1 MCTSGLPPHTPPTMN
16 LDRRLLACLRRGP
29 LAAFILTVVL
39 GVALGVLIVAQAAL
53 LSAALDAVFLQGDDL
68 TAIRPLLLGLL
79 AVLLLR
85 ALTTWAEERAAFHVA
100 AEVKAE
106 LRRRL
111 YEKIASLGPAFT
123 AGEEAGELTQTLT
136 QGVEEVESYF
146 RRYLPQLFIAVLVPL
161 LVVAVVF
168 PRDWISGLIFILTL
182 PIIPIFMVLI
192 GDWADALTRKQWTML
207 SRMSAFLLDAL
218 QGLTT
223 LKLFGQA
230 QAQIRRVA
238 EISESFRRATMRVLG
253 VAFLSALVM
262 EWVATLSTAVVS
274 VGIGLRLLAG
284 MLTFRQAFFVL
295 LLAPEFYR
303 PLRLL
308 GTRFHAGMG
317 GTAAAERIFQIL
329 EKEGPSLSGAPART
343 TVPPWAE
350 AGHPPAELRFE
361 TVGYTYPDGQR
372 PAVRDITF
380 ALHAGERI
388 ALVGPSGAGKSTLT
402 ALLLRFIE
410 PQTGRI
416 LVEGQPLAQ
425 LPADLWRRY
434 VAWVPQRPYLF
445 HGTIASNLRLARP
458 EATME
463 EVREAAR
470 LAHLDTFIE
479 SLPQGYET
487 PVGERGLTLSGG
499 QAQRLALARAFL
511 KDAPILILDEPTA
524 SLDAA
529 NEAHIQAA
537 LERLVQGRSVLVIA
551 HRLETVER
559 ADRILV
565 LEGGRIVQQGTHA
578 ELMAQPGLYRD
589 LVRSQ
594 RGFGAQP
601 RMEEEPLALRGA
613 SAPVSAPDEART
625 LPATTVLARLLRL
638 VAPLWRRVLLAVAVG
653 TATVLSGVG
662 LMTTGAYLIARA
674 ALHPPLGRLQL
685 SIVGVRFFGIAR
697 GAFRYAER
705 MVSHDTTFRILTQL
719 RRWFYAALE
728 PLAPARLQ
736 FDRSGDLLARIL
748 DDIHALENF
757 FVRVLAPPWIAALT
771 AVAMGLFLGW
781 GHPSLA
787 WAWLVAF
794 LLAGVA
800 LPAWTR
806 RRARRLGRDL
816 VHLRG
821 ALRASL
827 VDGIQGLADLLA
839 FGGAAPH
846 GARIEALSEAIFT
859 RQRRLASLEGAQA
872 GMQLLLAGAGM
883 TAVLALGTPL
893 VRAGS
898 LAGVAWVSLVM
909 AALSGFEAVQPLPTA
924 AAYLEENIAAARRL
938 FLIADQ
944 HPAVREPDAPR
955 PLPDRPDLRFQAV
968 RFRYA
973 LSAPWVLDGFSLDL
987 PYGKHVA
994 LVGPSGAGKTTIVRL
1009 LLRFWEWEEG
1019 EITLNGYSLRDYRSD
1034 EVRRLF
1040 AVVEQRPFLFAG
1052 TVRDNLLLAAPDADE
1067 AALVR
1072 AAKRAHLHEFVMQL
1086 PQGYE
1091 TWIGEQGTHLSGG
1104 ERQRLALARA
1114 LLRDA
1119 PILIFDEPTA
1129 NLDALTE
1136 AALVRDLLDAAEG
1149 KTLLWISHRPTALAA
1164 MDEVVRLGLRR
1175 TDAVA

>member
-1 MCTSGLPPHTPPTMN
+1 MN
-16 LDRRLLACLRRGP
+16 LDRRLLDCLRRGP
-29 LAAFILTVVL
+29 FAAFILTVAL
-39 GVALGVLIVAQAAL
+39 GVALGLLIVAQAAL
-53 LSAALDAVFLQGDDL
+53 LSTALDAVFLQGGDL
-68 TAIRPLLLGLL
+68 MVVRPLLLGLL
-79 AVLLLR
+79 VVLLLR
-85 ALTTWAEERAAFHVA
+85 ALITWAEERAAFHVA
-100 AEVKAE
+100 AQVKAS

-111 YEKIASLGPAFT
+111 YEKITALGPAFT
-123 AGEEAGELTQTLT
+123 AGEEAGELTETLT

-146 RRYLPQLFIAVLVPL
+146 RRYLPQLFIAALVPL
-161 LVVAVVF
+161 LVAIAVF
-168 PRDWISGLIFILTL
+168 PRDWLSGLILLLTA

-230 QAQIRRVA
+230 KAQIRRVA
-238 EISESFRRATMRVLG
+238 EVSEHFRRATMRVLG

-284 MLTFRQAFFVL
+284 QLTFRQAFFVL
-295 LLAPEFYR
+295 LLAPEFYQ

-308 GTRFHAGMG
+308 GSRFHAGMG

-329 EKEGPSLSGAPART
+329 GEDEAEPPRSASTMLETASARRLVGPL
-343 TVPPWAE
+343 PPTLHFQAVS
-350 AGHPPAELRFE
+350 F
-361 TVGYTYPDGQR
+361 TYPEGER
-372 PAVRDITF
+372 PALRNITF
-380 ALHAGERI
+380 TLHRGERI

-410 PQTGRI
+410 PQGGHI
-416 LVEGQPLAQ
+416 LVNGTPLRE
-425 LPADLWRRY
+425 LPPDEWRRY

-463 EVREAAR
+463 ELRQAAR
-470 LAHLDTFIE
+470 QAHLDHFIDG
-479 SLPQGYET
+479 LPLGYET

-524 SLDAA
+524 SLDAT

-537 LERLVQGRSVLVIA
+537 LERLVEGRSVIVIA
-551 HRLETVER
+551 HRLETVEQ

-565 LEGGRIVQQGTHA
+565 LDEGRIVQQGTHA
-578 ELMAQPGLYRD
+578 DLMAQAGLYHD
-589 LVRSQ
+589 LVCSQ
-594 RGFGAQP
+594 RGLGMPP
-601 RMEEEPLALRGA
+601 RVEEERVALQRVVVPLSA
-613 SAPVSAPDEART
+613 STEMLT
-625 LPATTVLARLLRL
+625 LPTATVLTRLLRL
-638 VAPLWRRVLLAVAVG
+638 VAPLWRRLLLAIAVG

-757 FVRVLAPPWIAALT
+757 FVRVLAPPWIAFLT
-771 AVAMGLFLGW
+771 AVTMGLFLGW

-787 WAWLVAF
+787 MAWLIAF
-794 LLAGVA
+794 LLAGAA

-806 RRARRLGRDL
+806 WRARRFGSDL
-816 VHLRG
+816 VRLRG
-821 ALRASL
+821 ELRASL

-839 FGGAAPH
+839 FGGAASH
-846 GARIEALSEAIFT
+846 GARIEALSGQILA
-859 RQRRLASLEGAQA
+859 RQSRLASLEGAQA
-872 GMQLLLAGAGM
+872 GAQLFLAGAGM
-883 TAVLALGTPL
+883 TALLALGVPL
-893 VRAGS
+893 VRGGALS
-898 LAGVAWVSLVM
+898 GVGWVSLVM

-944 HPAVREPDAPR
+944 PPAVREPANPR
-955 PLPDRPDLRFQAV
+955 PLPSHPDLRLDAV

-973 LSAPWVLDGFSLDL
+973 PDAPWVLDDFSLSL

-994 LVGPSGAGKTTIVRL
+994 LVGPSGAGKTTVVRL
-1009 LLRFWEWEEG
+1009 LLRFWEWDEG
-1019 EITLNGYSLRDYRSD
+1019 EITLNGYSLRDYRSE
-1034 EVRRLF
+1034 EVRQLF

-1052 TVRDNLLLAAPDADE
+1052 TVRENLRIAAPEADE

-1072 AAKRAHLHEFVMQL
+1072 AAKQAHLHDFVMQL
-1086 PQGYE
+1086 PQGYD
-1091 TWIGEQGTHLSGG
+1091 TWIGEHGTHLSGG

-1119 PILIFDEPTA
+1119 PIFIFDEPTA

-1136 AALVRDLLDAAEG
+1136 AALVRDLLNAAQG
-1149 KTLLWISHRPTALAA
+1149 KTLLWISHRPTGLAA
-1164 MDEVVRLGLRR
+1164 MDEVVRLGSRR
-1175 TDAVA
+1175 PDAVS